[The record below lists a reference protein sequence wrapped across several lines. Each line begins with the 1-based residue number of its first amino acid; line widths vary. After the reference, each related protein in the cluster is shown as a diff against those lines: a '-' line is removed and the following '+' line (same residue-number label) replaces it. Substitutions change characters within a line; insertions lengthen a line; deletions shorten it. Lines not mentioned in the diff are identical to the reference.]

1 MADGVDLQK
10 LVEREEVAAMPLTQ
24 IEPNGRSRRDP
35 DKFGAMST
43 RLGDELALLATKIA
57 PTMSEGQAD
66 AWVKVMVAAL
76 SDLPG
81 RVAIEAARQALHR
94 PMEFISQVEGV
105 VREQAVLVAAR
116 HHTALSRLRSL
127 QAAIAN
133 PPIALPDPS
142 QVPERRYSPAA
153 IRRLSKEFRAIGVR
167 VGAFTQDE
175 VDRAMA
181 EQFEDEGCAAA

>member
-1 MADGVDLQK
+1 MADGVDLPR
-10 LVEREEVAAMPLTQ
+10 LIEREEVAAMPLKQ

-35 DKFGAMST
+35 DKLGAMST

-57 PTMSEGQAD
+57 PTMSVEQSD

-81 RVAIEAARQALHR
+81 RVAVEAARQALHR

-105 VREQAVLVAAR
+105 IREQAVLVSAR
-116 HHTALSRLRSL
+116 HATALSRLRSL
-127 QAAIAN
+127 HATIAN

-153 IRRLSKEFRAIGVR
+153 LRRLSPEFRAIGVT
-167 VGAFTQDE
+167 VGAFTQEE
-175 VDRAMA
+175 VDRALA
-181 EQFEDEGCAAA
+181 EQFDDESCAAA